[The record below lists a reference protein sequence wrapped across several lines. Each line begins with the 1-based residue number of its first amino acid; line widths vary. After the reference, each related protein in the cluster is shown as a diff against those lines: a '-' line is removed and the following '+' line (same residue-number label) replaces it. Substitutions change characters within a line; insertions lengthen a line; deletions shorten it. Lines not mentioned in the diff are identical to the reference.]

1 MFVVFKKILP
11 IILILFII
19 ALAISNYYN
28 ESEPENTII
37 ARQIESSPIIKIC

>member
-1 MFVVFKKILP
+1 MFKKILP

-19 ALAISNYYN
+19 ALAISNFFN

-37 ARQIESSPIIKIC
+37 ARLIEYPPFI